1 MFQRTCNSI
10 LKELVIK
17 KAPPKM
23 ALAWNLADKEIDYD
37 LRGDDSTDI
46 NKVFCAA
53 KRLRKKHPD
62 KEIWW
67 QNNGEAAFFWVG
79 TRKDILSRY
88 KAHLEE
94 IWAKASKETIFFT
107 TLPPTITSPK
117 ESKLLYLRIGNHIN
131 IEFMLKDHFN
141 IYIVPKLQ
149 KEAKKLFE
157 PLVANY
163 GIYVGYISLMDSWDT
178 YKHVWGDG
186 SFYLI
191 KTREQLLH
199 LHKEVTKYRAKLDLV
214 MKKLTNAG
222 LTIDEIRQYYIHRIV
237 IDKAVGVKNCWG

>member
-37 LRGDDSTDI
+37 LHGDESTDI

-79 TRKDILSRY
+79 TRKDILSHY

-107 TLPPTITSPK
+107 TLPPTLTSPK
-117 ESKLLYLRIGNHIN
+117 ESKLLYLRIGNPIN
-131 IEFMLKDHFN
+131 KIDTDSSHLN
-141 IYIVPKLQ
+141 IYIVTKLQ
-149 KEAKKLFE
+149 EESKKLFE
-157 PLVANY
+157 PLVADY
-163 GIYVGYISLMDSWDT
+163 GIYVGYISLMDNWDT
-178 YKHVWGDG
+178 YQSIWGDG

-199 LHKEVTKYRAKLDLV
+199 LHREVAKYRAKLDLV
-214 MKKLTNAG
+214 MKKLTNDG
-222 LTIDEIRQYYIHRIV
+222 LTIDEIEQYYDHQSV
-237 IDKAVGVKNCWG
+237 IDKAVGVKED